1 MRRSRKSKKQPKPSY
16 HQKQLR
22 LVGVVL
28 VVILLAVF
36 AAAFYFLERRSIIG
50 IP

>member
-1 MRRSRKSKKQPKPSY
+1 MHRPQKPRNKPKLSF

-22 LVGVVL
+22 SLGIVL
-28 VVILLAVF
+28 VVVLAVVF
-36 AAAFYFLERRSIIG
+36 AVAFYFLERRSIIG